1 MRSVANAVSHSIE
14 EDNHQFDHILRDTSD
29 SLSNHASSSSSAAA
43 TTPRPRSMRSR
54 LPQDLANR
62 RTGVAVLAEQFDSRG
77 DQSSTALRNAVI
89 CGLAVIVP
97 HQLTPW
103 VDVAAASIGPAAA
116 SAITSI

>member
-54 LPQDLANR
+54 LPQDLSESTYRRSRAR
-62 RTGVAVLAEQFDSRG
+62 RTIRLQGRSVEHGA
-77 DQSSTALRNAVI
+77 RNAVI
-89 CGLAVIVP
+89 YGLAVIVR

-116 SAITSI
+116 SA